1 MKIYRGG
8 SSIYNTEKKRKIKEK
23 EKKMKKLLSLL
34 LALLMI
40 VSVAFVACNDET
52 PDEKESDDLAFNDT
66 EPTDENPGSES
77 KESETNPVT
86 PDDYTFTDVDETVYV
101 QNCNKVNIRT
111 SPSAANKDNI
121 AGSLTF
127 GDGKSYKRTGY
138 NAKWSKLE
146 INGEEFYVNTY
157 FLTTSPAEVVFT
169 TLSTPKTLYV
179 NNILEDNS
187 GEKIEGTLYIRSFT
201 TTTPDPEFYPD
212 GNIAAVAKHGA
223 MLKAL
228 ALSKDEN
235 WYKVEFT
242 FDDNGKTKTVTG
254 YVWNGKYVSETVPT
268 GEPHTEPPVTE
279 PAVG

>member
-52 PDEKESDDLAFNDT
+52 PDEKESEDLAFNDT

-77 KESETNPVT
+77 NESETNPVT
-86 PDDYTFTDVDETVYV
+86 PNDYTFTDVDETVYV

-138 NAKWSKLE
+138 NSKWSKLE

-169 TLSTPKTLYV
+169 NLSEPKTLYV
-179 NNILEDNS
+179 DNMYENDVP
-187 GEKIEGTLYIRSFT
+187 GNLNIRSFT
-201 TTTPDPEFYPD
+201 STTPDPEFYPN
-212 GNIAAVAKHGA
+212 GNVAAVAKHGA
-223 MLKAL
+223 ILKAL
-228 ALSKDEN
+228 ALSKDEK

-242 FDDNGKTKTVTG
+242 FEENGATKTVTG
-254 YVWNGKYVSETVPT
+254 YVANGPYVSETVPT